1 MGHRPSAPVAGPVLI
16 QETILKKLFIG
27 VCMAA
32 GLVACQKSPD
42 QNPQTAP
49 VAQTLLLG
57 PEDVVTLGTSDAQ
70 TGPVITGSVQPER
83 RADVRAEMAAVVLRV
98 HKENGDAVK
107 QGDLLVSLD
116 DTVLRDNLSSADEAV
131 RASAQSLDSA
141 QRQHQRQKSLQA
153 QGMVSMQALEEAEI
167 RRNTAQSEWVAAK
180 ARAASARQQL
190 DRTQVRAP
198 FAGVVSAR
206 KVSAGDTVQ
215 MGKELVQII
224 DPQSLR
230 LEGLVSA
237 EHMRALQPGQSVRFH
252 VNGLDNTPIGG
263 KIRRIDAAV
272 NPVTRQVAVLVDFT
286 GPVPGLVAGLYA
298 EGVIQ
303 TQSTTSLALPDG
315 AWVRQNEQVRVWLLA
330 ADKIQS
336 QAVTLGER
344 EARTGL
350 WPVQSGLKAGDRI
363 LRHPGSGLQDGQT
376 FRFRTRPTG
385 G

>member
-1 MGHRPSAPVAGPVLI
+1 M
-16 QETILKKLFIG
+16 KKMFIG
-27 VCMAA
+27 VCLTVTLA
-32 GLVACQKSPD
+32 ACQKTPD
-42 QNPQTAP
+42 QSRETAP
-49 VAQTLLLG
+49 VAQALLLG
-57 PEDVVTLGTSDAQ
+57 PEDVVTLGASDAQ
-70 TGPVITGSVQPER
+70 PGPVITGSVQPER

-98 HKENGDAVK
+98 HKENGDTVK

-131 RASAQSLDSA
+131 RATAQSFDSA
-141 QRQHQRQKSLQA
+141 QRQYQRQKSLQA

-167 RRNTAQSEWVAAK
+167 RLNTAQSEWVAAK

-286 GPVPGLVAGLYA
+286 GPAPGLVAGLYA

-303 TQSTTSLALPDG
+303 TQSATTLALPDG
-315 AWVRQNEQVRVWLLA
+315 AWIRQNEQVRVWLLA
-330 ADKIQS
+330 ADTIQS
-336 QAVTLGER
+336 HTVTLGER

-363 LRHPGSGLQDGQT
+363 LRHPGSGLKDGQA
-376 FRFRTRPTG
+376 FRFRTRPAG